1 MKQTMSALYA
11 MMALALMP
19 APAAA
24 QDARLTQIAEGT
36 NWEALSRALCLT
48 ADAYFGHNEG
58 GEKVEDIFLR
68 HLGITRS
75 TTGYRDQVIAFWN
88 ANSEKLICRHECSK
102 KPYAR
107 VPQHFMK
114 RVVDLR
120 MENQIFYEFL
130 LDDSE
135 TWQVDVNAIEMID
148 GRAET
153 LLDYLDGIRADPSRH
168 HRYDLDQIAEFREYI
183 VEEYGAKTARE
194 LGPSRR

>member
-1 MKQTMSALYA
+1 MKQAMTALVA
-11 MMALALMP
+11 TVALALVP
-19 APAAA
+19 VPAAA
-24 QDARLTQIAEGT
+24 QDARLAQIADET
-36 NWEALSRALCLT
+36 NWENLSRELCVV
-48 ADAYFGHNEG
+48 ADAYFGYNEA
-58 GEKVEDIFLR
+58 GEKVEDVFLD
-68 HLGITRS
+68 HFGITRS
-75 TTGYRDQVIAFWN
+75 TPDYRDQVIAFWN
-88 ANSEKLICRHECSK
+88 ANSEKLICRNKCSK

-130 LDDSE
+130 LDDSD
-135 TWQVDVNAIEMID
+135 TWQVNVNAIEMID

-168 HRYDLDQIAEFREYI
+168 HHYDLDQIAEFREYI

-194 LGPSRR
+194 LGAS